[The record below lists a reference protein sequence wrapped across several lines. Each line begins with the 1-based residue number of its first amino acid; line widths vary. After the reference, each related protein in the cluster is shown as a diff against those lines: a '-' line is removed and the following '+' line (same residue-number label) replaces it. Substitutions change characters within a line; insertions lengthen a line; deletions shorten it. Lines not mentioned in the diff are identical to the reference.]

1 MPEFALVAVLLVL
14 GIGAYWSMVIFPR
27 QRDFQK
33 RQKYVRSLFA
43 GDEVITFGGIVGKV
57 VEVDSEQGI
66 ALVEIADGV
75 VIRLITA
82 ALMQAYDADT
92 IAENAQIGVAG
103 KIEKDI

>member
-14 GIGAYWSMVIFPR
+14 GIGAYWSMVVYPR

-33 RQKYVRSLFA
+33 RQRYVRSLSV
-43 GDEVITFGGIVGKV
+43 GDEVITYGGIVGKV
-57 VEVDSEQGI
+57 VEIDSQQGI

-75 VIRLITA
+75 VVRLIMA

-92 IAENAQIGVAG
+92 IAKNAQIGVL
-103 KIEKDI
+103 EKSKEGS